1 MGVIALVVI
10 AVIYGMVRLITHFI
24 KLIFYPHMLDNDCD
38 LTSTNDNN
46 ITDIDN
52 ANNTAN
58 NTANSDHFMQPHYT
72 GGEANF
78 STEPLEDKFPASK
91 FKLYD
96 VVRICE
102 IEAIVRPSHV
112 VHIKFPTTVKIVKIE
127 KKYIDTSVD
136 SVEPLSIVGVR
147 RFSGIVSLRN
157 IGHPFYY
164 DGFSYTLSS
173 GNQLLEEQ
181 LIKADD
187 PLVETLLKR
196 SKTSGELK
204 C

>member
-1 MGVIALVVI
+1 
-10 AVIYGMVRLITHFI
+10 MVRLITHFI

-38 LTSTNDNN
+38 LTATNDNN

-58 NTANSDHFMQPHYT
+58 NTASSDHFMQPHCT
-72 GGEANF
+72 SGEANF

-102 IEAIVRPSHV
+102 IKAILRPSHI

>member
-1 MGVIALVVI
+1 MGVIALVMSIAIYAIVI
-10 AVIYGMVRLITHFI
+10 FI
-24 KLIFYPHMLDNDCD
+24 AYIIKFIFYPHMLNNDCD
-38 LTSTNDNN
+38 LTATNNT
-46 ITDIDN
+46 TDIDN
-52 ANNTAN
+52 TN
-58 NTANSDHFMQPHYT
+58 NTANSDHFMQPHCT

-78 STEPLEDKFPASK
+78 STEPLEDEFPASK

-102 IEAIVRPSHV
+102 IEAILRPSHI
-112 VHIKFPTTVKIVKIE
+112 VHIKFPTTVKIVRIR
-127 KKYIDTSVD
+127 KKFIDASID
-136 SVEPLSIVGVR
+136 PIEPLSIVGVR
-147 RFSGIVSLRN
+147 RFSGVVRLQKIEQ
-157 IGHPFYY
+157 PFYY

-196 SKTSGELK
+196 SKHQVS
-204 C
+204 